1 MFLAETWADEARL
14 KEVKRNLGFD
24 NLHFV
29 ERINRGGGLALFWKH
44 NVDLQVQTSSKNH
57 IDAIINKGADGAW
70 RLTGFYGDPV
80 THKRF
85 ESWNLLRDL
94 DSRMDLPWL
103 CIGDFNE
110 ITRQSEKLGGSIRSQ
125 AQMQRFRDVIDECG
139 FMDLGF
145 TGSQFTWKKH
155 FIDGHSVWERL
166 DQGLATREWM
176 LKFAGT
182 RVHHLPSFTSDHNP
196 LWIVLR
202 DLIFSTTTKPFK
214 FEEMW
219 LAEKGCTDTIQA
231 VWAEQDSTNL
241 GIRVIKKIEKCGV
254 ELKKWSMKSFGSI
267 RKELELKKK
276 EIVKA
281 EKEAMRSGQNFRVKE
296 LMLEL
301 NNLMDKEARMWLQR
315 SKVQWAK
322 FGDKNSKYFHA
333 RAT

>member
-1 MFLAETWADEARL
+1 
-14 KEVKRNLGFD
+14 
-24 NLHFV
+24 
-29 ERINRGGGLALFWKH
+29 
-44 NVDLQVQTSSKNH
+44 
-57 IDAIINKGADGAW
+57 
-70 RLTGFYGDPV
+70 
-80 THKRF
+80 
-85 ESWNLLRDL
+85 
-94 DSRMDLPWL
+94 
-103 CIGDFNE
+103 
-110 ITRQSEKLGGSIRSQ
+110 
-125 AQMQRFRDVIDECG
+125 MQLFRDVIDECG

-145 TGSQFTWKKH
+145 TGSQFTWKKN
-155 FIDGHSVWERL
+155 FTDGHSVWERL
-166 DQGLATREWM
+166 DRGLATREWM

-182 RVHHLPSFTSDHNP
+182 GVHHLPPFTSDHNP
-196 LWIVLR
+196 LWIVPR
-202 DLIFSTTTKPFK
+202 DLIFSTTTKPFR

-219 LAEKGCTDTIQA
+219 LIEKGCTDTIQA
-231 VWAEQDSTNL
+231 IWAEQDSTDL

-267 RKELELKKK
+267 RRELELKKK

>member
-1 MFLAETWADEARL
+1 M
-14 KEVKRNLGFD
+14 EV
-24 NLHFV
+24 
-29 ERINRGGGLALFWKH
+29 NR
-44 NVDLQVQTSSKNH
+44 
-57 IDAIINKGADGAW
+57 
-70 RLTGFYGDPV
+70 FYGDPV

-94 DSRMDLPWL
+94 NSRMDLPWL
-103 CIGDFNE
+103 CMGDFNE

-125 AQMQRFRDVIDECG
+125 AQMQLFRDVIDECG

-145 TGSQFTWKKH
+145 TGVQFTWKKH
-155 FIDGHSVWERL
+155 FFDGHSVWERL
-166 DQGLATREWM
+166 DRGLATREWM

-196 LWIVLR
+196 LWIVPR
-202 DLIFSTTTKPFK
+202 DLIFSNTTKPFR

-231 VWAEQDSTNL
+231 VWAEQNSTDL
-241 GIRVIKKIEKCGV
+241 GTRIIKKIEKCGV
-254 ELKKWSMKSFGSI
+254 ELKKWSMKNFGSI
-267 RKELELKKK
+267 RRELELKKK

-281 EKEAMRSGQNFRVKE
+281 EKEAMRSRQNFRVKE

-322 FGDKNSKYFHA
+322 LGDKNSKYFHA
-333 RAT
+333 RATQRYKRNSINALKKDDGT

>member
-1 MFLAETWADEARL
+1 
-14 KEVKRNLGFD
+14 
-24 NLHFV
+24 
-29 ERINRGGGLALFWKH
+29 
-44 NVDLQVQTSSKNH
+44 
-57 IDAIINKGADGAW
+57 
-70 RLTGFYGDPV
+70 
-80 THKRF
+80 
-85 ESWNLLRDL
+85 
-94 DSRMDLPWL
+94 
-103 CIGDFNE
+103 
-110 ITRQSEKLGGSIRSQ
+110 
-125 AQMQRFRDVIDECG
+125 
-139 FMDLGF
+139 
-145 TGSQFTWKKH
+145 
-155 FIDGHSVWERL
+155 
-166 DQGLATREWM
+166 M

-214 FEEMW
+214 FKEMC

-267 RKELELKKK
+267 RRELELKKK

-281 EKEAMRSGQNFRVKE
+281 EKEAMRSGQNFRVKD

-315 SKVQWAK
+315 SKV
-322 FGDKNSKYFHA
+322 
-333 RAT
+333 